1 MTPQSA
7 DMRVPVERPAIADA
21 GRAAAGGGTRAR
33 PAAGD
38 RFSAL
43 LDTPARSAVG
53 AHSDTRPLDAGASR
67 ERFDRES
74 PAPTPPLP
82 TCGNGSPAPDTV
94 MPAIGSAAAAA
105 AWRDGPCAKDAPAAA
120 KPSMAEDDMA
130 GLLDEVADLVS
141 LQRGS
146 RARNWSVTVWL
157 REAVLRDTQLAMAGE
172 PGRVDI
178 RFSTTDPDSLR
189 RLHAGHEELQ
199 TRLRERIAAPHL
211 QLSIESVHPAYP
223 AHSAHPAYSSALVA
237 AGDRQGPGDLGDPD

>member
-1 MTPQSA
+1 MTLQSA

-21 GRAAAGGGTRAR
+21 GRAATGGGTRAR

-53 AHSDTRPLDAGASR
+53 ARSDTGPLDAGASR
-67 ERFDRES
+67 QRADRES

-82 TCGNGSPAPDTV
+82 ACGNGSPAPDTM

-105 AWRDGPCAKDAPAAA
+105 WRDGPRAKDAPAAA

-141 LQRGS
+141 VQRVS

-199 TRLRERIAAPHL
+199 TRLRDRIAAPHL
-211 QLSIESVHPAYP
+211 QLSIES

-237 AGDRQGPGDLGDPD
+237 AGDRQGPRDLGDPD